1 MYLNKHINPKKGGK
15 MQMANNTNASPEV
28 FGFDFQVNATIF
40 LLLDNIKELKAIRME
55 GASEDIELTMNNG
68 SQIMAQAKGI
78 VKGSYDFSNVRRNLK
93 KAIET
98 LSSADNKSVEQLI
111 LITNSKNPLNEDT
124 SKSFFYGPQVTVGYN
139 NLSDEAKKVIDNI
152 VDKINGH
159 FDTNKFRICYF
170 MFETDN
176 SRTRYAVIE
185 EKVKDFINQL
195 NLGQVLS
202 SIELMRVWQND
213 LFHNGSKTD
222 TTIKLSKEEIVWP
235 VIVLTLGKQLPSEYI
250 EDYDQGFIDE
260 VTSQYS
266 YIINTISEQYSLI
279 TKIIFDYN
287 SSNCDLS
294 MKERIRKF
302 VANKWTDYIS
312 VFSFE
317 SLNKEVQEAV
327 IKVILA
333 KVIQQRY
340 LIDNVS
346 RGVSL

>member
-1 MYLNKHINPKKGGK
+1 MT
-15 MQMANNTNASPEV
+15 NNSNASPEV

-40 LLLDNIKELKAIRME
+40 LLLDNIKEVKAVRME

-78 VKGSYDFSNVRRNLK
+78 VKGSSDFSNVRRNLK

-111 LITNSKNPLNEDT
+111 LITNSKNPLKEDT
-124 SKSFFYGPQVTVGYN
+124 SKSFFYGPPVAVGYN
-139 NLSDEAKKVIDNI
+139 DLSEEAKNVIDNI
-152 VDKINGH
+152 VERLDVPFDK
-159 FDTNKFRICYF
+159 NKFQIYYF

-176 SRTRYAVIE
+176 LRTRYAVIA

-202 SIELMRVWQND
+202 ATELLQVWQND
-213 LFHNGSKTD
+213 LFHNGSQTD
-222 TTIKLSKEEIVWP
+222 TTIKLSKKEIVWP

-250 EDYDQGFIDE
+250 EDYDQGFINE
-260 VTSQYS
+260 ITAQYS
-266 YIINTISEQYSLI
+266 YIINTISEQYNTI

-287 SSNCDLS
+287 SSNYNLS
-294 MKERIRKF
+294 MKERARKF
-302 VANKWTDYIS
+302 VADKWKDYIS

-317 SLNKEVQEAV
+317 SLNEEVQEALT
-327 IKVILA
+327 KVILA

-340 LIDNVS
+340 LIDNIS